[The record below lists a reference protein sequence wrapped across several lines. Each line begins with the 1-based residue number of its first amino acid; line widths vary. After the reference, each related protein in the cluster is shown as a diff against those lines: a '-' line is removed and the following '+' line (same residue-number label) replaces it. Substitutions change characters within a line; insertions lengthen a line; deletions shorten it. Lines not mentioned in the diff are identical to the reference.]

1 MCEKKGAPKF
11 DFLFFGILIFGIVP
25 AKTAFAGALWA
36 PHPPS
41 CFVLAQQGS
50 PAGSG
55 AAGPLAF
62 CPKAQNIPY
71 APRKQVCPLVGISKH
86 WGANSTLLADTQKPQ
101 PQLGQN
107 VQALR
112 PALRQTL
119 QPRGLGGPPGR
130 PRPKVAISVKVQ
142 ASELGQI
149 VPALAMASE

>member
-1 MCEKKGAPKF
+1 MNTQTNTQNKIIIKNNTQKIKNTSKQKKINIHNPPRVCEKKPAPKF
-11 DFLFFGILIFGIVP
+11 VFLFFGILIFGIVP

-62 CPKAQNIPY
+62 CPKAPNIPY

-107 VQALR
+107 GQALK
-112 PALRQTL
+112 PTL
-119 QPRGLGGPPGR
+119 HP
-130 PRPKVAISVKVQ
+130 
-142 ASELGQI
+142 
-149 VPALAMASE
+149 

>member
-1 MCEKKGAPKF
+1 MCENRVAPKF
-11 DFLFFGILIFGIVP
+11 VFWFFGILFFWICVLGIFGFLDFWIFGIPWLLFFCFFFVFFGFLEFWIF
-25 AKTAFAGALWA
+25 AFAGAVWA

-62 CPKAQNIPY
+62 YPKAPNIPY

-112 PALRQTL
+112 PGLRQTL
-119 QPRGLGGPPGR
+119 QP
-130 PRPKVAISVKVQ
+130 
-142 ASELGQI
+142 
-149 VPALAMASE
+149 